1 MPSSHLFRDFTIF
14 RRCLFHANKHRDSHD
29 QSKQGILSGMLCLC
43 MQMAVN
49 PNEWAK
55 LSLKDSP
62 RTCTLFSSLFRAQYR
77 ASTFLTCIIS
87 FKSPWI
93 SSFGICKLSDPS
105 LPSENKTVDPAM
117 AHTGFQ
123 EPVWMCSFNS
133 LFGEIG
139 HYHGEFML
147 LVLTKA
153 TNHDSIFLQRD
164 ILASTSPSW
173 AHCLCQTSF
182 QFLIPFLNKN
192 IAE

>member
-1 MPSSHLFRDFTIF
+1 
-14 RRCLFHANKHRDSHD
+14 
-29 QSKQGILSGMLCLC
+29 MLCLC
-43 MQMAVN
+43 MQMAVS
-49 PNEWAK
+49 PNE
-55 LSLKDSP
+55 LSVLKRQTPQLSMQFLSSP
-62 RTCTLFSSLFRAQYR
+62 LFRDEYR

-93 SSFGICKLSDPS
+93 SSFWICKLSAPS
-105 LPSENKTVDPAM
+105 LSSENKTVGPAM

-139 HYHGEFML
+139 HYRGEFML

-153 TNHDSIFLQRD
+153 TNQNSIFLQRD

-173 AHCLCQTSF
+173 AHCLCQISF

-192 IAE
+192 VTK